1 MSNGGPGSRLF
12 HAIVV
17 VGLSL
22 GADACGGLATTGGA
36 APDGGGDARKS
47 PDGPTGSTEASD
59 DATTEASPTDGPASD
74 DASDSAF
81 EGGNADDAGMAAC
94 PAACPTLCCC
104 FANPDSGPDAARP
117 CYCASQR
124 PEVGFW
130 PCYI

>member
-1 MSNGGPGSRLF
+1 MSNGAPGSRLF

-22 GADACGGLATTGGA
+22 GADACGGLAAGSAGS
-36 APDGGGDARKS
+36 DGGGDARKS
-47 PDGPTGSTEASD
+47 ADGSTGSTEASD
-59 DATTEASPTDGPASD
+59 DAATEASPTDAPALA
-74 DASDSAF
+74 DASDALI
-81 EGGNADDAGMAAC
+81 EGGNPDVTGIPAC

-104 FANPDSGPDAARP
+104 FANPDAGPDAAAA

>member
-1 MSNGGPGSRLF
+1 MSNGAPGSRLF

-22 GADACGGLATTGGA
+22 GADACGGLTIGST

-47 PDGPTGSTEASD
+47 PDGSTGSTEASD
-59 DATTEASPTDGPASD
+59 DAATEASPT

-81 EGGNADDAGMAAC
+81 EGGNADDAGMSAC
-94 PAACPTLCCC
+94 PAECPTVCCC
-104 FANPDSGPDAARP
+104 FANPDSGPDAARA